1 MNIYFDNSATT
12 MPYDEVIEEVSKGM
26 KEYFGNPSSLHK
38 IGINCEKR
46 LNEAREY
53 FASTIKCNKD
63 EIYFTSGGSE
73 GNNLILKGLLKPG
86 HHFITT
92 TFEHHSII
100 NTCKEL
106 EEKGVRITYL
116 DVDNDGRISLEDLEE
131 AICKDTVL
139 VSIMY
144 VNNEMG
150 VIQDIEAI
158 GNLIKEKSSRAKFH
172 VDAVQGYG
180 KLPIDVS
187 KVKVDLLTVA
197 GHKIHGP
204 KGTGLVY
211 IKKGI
216 ILNSLISG
224 GFHVDAVQ
232 GYGKLPIDVSK
243 VKVDLLTVAGHKIHG
258 PKGTGLVYIK
268 KGIILNSLISG
279 GSQEKGFRAG
289 TENLPGIIGFEK
301 AAKIT
306 FENMNKRY
314 TEVSELK
321 SYFIEKLKEINDV
334 RINSGIE
341 GFSPYILNVSFLGVR
356 AEVLLHLLEE
366 AGVYVATG
374 SACTSKSSAAHGSYV
389 IKALGLNNRE
399 IESAIR
405 FSFSYENTKEEVD
418 YTIDVLK
425 KSLMFLRRVK
435 R

>member
-1 MNIYFDNSATT
+1 MNVYFDNSATT
-12 MPYDEVIEEVSKGM
+12 KPYDEVIEAVSKGM

-38 IGINCEKR
+38 IGMNCEKR

-53 FASTIKCNKD
+53 FASTIKCNKE

-92 TFEHHSII
+92 AFEHHSII
-100 NTCKEL
+100 STCKQL
-106 EEKGVRITYL
+106 EEKGVKVTYL
-116 DVDNDGRISLEDLEE
+116 DVDSEGRISLEDLEE
-131 AICKDTVL
+131 AITKDTVL
-139 VSIMY
+139 VSIMQ
-144 VNNEMG
+144 VNNEIG

-158 GNLIKEKSSRAKFH
+158 GKLIKERSSRAKFH

-180 KLPIDVS
+180 KLPIDVNKS
-187 KVKVDLLTVA
+187 NVDFLTVA
-197 GHKIHGP
+197 SHKIHGP
-204 KGTGLVY
+204 KGV
-211 IKKGI
+211 
-216 ILNSLISG
+216 
-224 GFHVDAVQ
+224 GF
-232 GYGKLPIDVSK
+232 I
-243 VKVDLLTVAGHKIHG
+243 
-258 PKGTGLVYIK
+258 YIK

-279 GSQEKGFRAG
+279 GSQEKGIRAG

-301 AAKIT
+301 ASQMT
-306 FENMNKRY
+306 FEEMESRY
-314 TEVSELK
+314 DKVLELK
-321 SYFIEKLKEINDV
+321 KYFVERLNEIKDI
-334 RINSGIE
+334 RINGEID

-366 AGVYVATG
+366 QNIYVATG

-389 IKALGLNNRE
+389 IKSLGLSNKE
-399 IESAIR
+399 VESAIR

>member
-1 MNIYFDNSATT
+1 MNVYFDNSATT
-12 MPYDEVIEEVSKGM
+12 KPYDEVIEAVSKGM

-38 IGINCEKR
+38 IGMNCEKR

-53 FASTIKCNKD
+53 FASTIKCNKE

-92 TFEHHSII
+92 AFEHHSII
-100 NTCKEL
+100 STCKQL
-106 EEKGVRITYL
+106 EEKGVKVTYL
-116 DVDNDGRISLEDLEE
+116 DVDSEGRISLEDLEE
-131 AICKDTVL
+131 AITKDTVL
-139 VSIMY
+139 VSIMQ
-144 VNNEMG
+144 VNNEIG

-158 GNLIKEKSSRAKFH
+158 GKLIKERSSRAKFH

-180 KLPIDVS
+180 KLPIDVNKS
-187 KVKVDLLTVA
+187 NVDFLTVA
-197 GHKIHGP
+197 SHKIHGP
-204 KGTGLVY
+204 KGV
-211 IKKGI
+211 
-216 ILNSLISG
+216 
-224 GFHVDAVQ
+224 GF
-232 GYGKLPIDVSK
+232 I
-243 VKVDLLTVAGHKIHG
+243 
-258 PKGTGLVYIK
+258 YIK

-279 GSQEKGFRAG
+279 GSQEKGIRAG

-301 AAKIT
+301 AAQMT
-306 FENMNKRY
+306 FEEMESRY
-314 TEVSELK
+314 DKVLELK
-321 SYFIEKLKEINDV
+321 KYFVERLNEIKDI
-334 RINSGIE
+334 RINGEID

-366 AGVYVATG
+366 QNIYVATG

-389 IKALGLNNRE
+389 IKSLGLSNKE
-399 IESAIR
+399 VESAIR

-435 R
+435 RWTIS

>member
-1 MNIYFDNSATT
+1 MNVYFDNSATT
-12 MPYDEVIEEVSKGM
+12 KPYDEVIEAVSKGM

-38 IGINCEKR
+38 IGMNCEKR

-53 FASTIKCNKD
+53 FASTIKCNKE

-92 TFEHHSII
+92 AFEHHSII
-100 NTCKEL
+100 STCKQL
-106 EEKGVRITYL
+106 EEKGVKVTYL
-116 DVDNDGRISLEDLEE
+116 DVDSEGRISLEDLEE
-131 AICKDTVL
+131 AITKDNVL
-139 VSIMY
+139 VSIMQ
-144 VNNEMG
+144 VNNEIG

-158 GNLIKEKSSRAKFH
+158 GKLIKERSSRAKFH

-180 KLPIDVS
+180 KLPIDVNKS
-187 KVKVDLLTVA
+187 NVDFLTVA
-197 GHKIHGP
+197 SHKIHGP
-204 KGTGLVY
+204 KGV
-211 IKKGI
+211 
-216 ILNSLISG
+216 
-224 GFHVDAVQ
+224 GF
-232 GYGKLPIDVSK
+232 I
-243 VKVDLLTVAGHKIHG
+243 
-258 PKGTGLVYIK
+258 YIK

-279 GSQEKGFRAG
+279 GSQEKGIRAG

-301 AAKIT
+301 AAQMT
-306 FENMNKRY
+306 FEEMESRY
-314 TEVSELK
+314 DKVLELK
-321 SYFIEKLKEINDV
+321 KYFVERLNEIKDI
-334 RINSGIE
+334 RINGEID

-366 AGVYVATG
+366 QNIYVATG

-389 IKALGLNNRE
+389 IKSLGLSNKE
-399 IESAIR
+399 VESAIR

>member
-12 MPYDEVIEEVSKGM
+12 MPYNEVIEEVSNGM

-38 IGINCEKR
+38 IGMKCEKR

-86 HHFITT
+86 HHLITT

-106 EEKGVRITYL
+106 EDRGIKVTYL
-116 DVDNDGRISLEDLEE
+116 DVDSEGKISLEDLEE

-150 VIQDIEAI
+150 AIQDIEAI
-158 GNLIKEKSSRAKFH
+158 GNLIKEKSNRAKLH
-172 VDAVQGYG
+172 IDAVQGYG
-180 KLPIDVS
+180 KLPIDVNKS
-187 KVKVDLLTVA
+187 KIDFLTVA

-204 KGTGLVY
+204 KGVGFVY

-216 ILNSLISG
+216 VLNSLISG
-224 GFHVDAVQ
+224 GE
-232 GYGKLPIDVSK
+232 
-243 VKVDLLTVAGHKIHG
+243 
-258 PKGTGLVYIK
+258 
-268 KGIILNSLISG
+268 
-279 GSQEKGFRAG
+279 QEKGFRAG
-289 TENLPGIIGFEK
+289 TENLPGVIGFEK

-306 FENMNKRY
+306 FENMDSNYNK
-314 TEVSELK
+314 VLK
-321 SYFIEKLKEINDV
+321 AYFIERLKEIDNI
-334 RINSGIE
+334 RINSPLD

-356 AEVLLHLLEE
+356 AEVLLHLLEDQ
-366 AGVYVATG
+366 GIYVATG

-405 FSFSYENTKEEVD
+405 FSFSYENTKDDVD

-425 KSLMFLRRVK
+425 KSLVFLRRVK

>member
-1 MNIYFDNSATT
+1 MNVYFDNSATT
-12 MPYDEVIEEVSKGM
+12 KPYDEVIEAVSKGM

-38 IGINCEKR
+38 IGMNCEKR

-53 FASTIKCNKD
+53 FASTIKCNKE

-92 TFEHHSII
+92 AFEHHSII
-100 NTCKEL
+100 STCKQL
-106 EEKGVRITYL
+106 EEKGVKVTYL
-116 DVDNDGRISLEDLEE
+116 DVDSEGRISLEDLEE
-131 AICKDTVL
+131 AITKDTVL
-139 VSIMY
+139 VSIMQ
-144 VNNEMG
+144 VNNEIG

-158 GNLIKEKSSRAKFH
+158 GKLIKERSSRAKFH

-180 KLPIDVS
+180 KLPIDVNKS
-187 KVKVDLLTVA
+187 NVDFLTVA
-197 GHKIHGP
+197 SHKIHGP
-204 KGTGLVY
+204 KGV
-211 IKKGI
+211 
-216 ILNSLISG
+216 
-224 GFHVDAVQ
+224 GF
-232 GYGKLPIDVSK
+232 I
-243 VKVDLLTVAGHKIHG
+243 
-258 PKGTGLVYIK
+258 YIK

-279 GSQEKGFRAG
+279 GSQEKGIRAG

-301 AAKIT
+301 AAQMT
-306 FENMNKRY
+306 FEEMESRY
-314 TEVSELK
+314 DKVLELK
-321 SYFIEKLKEINDV
+321 KYFVERLNEIKDV
-334 RINSGIE
+334 RINGEID

-366 AGVYVATG
+366 QNIYVATG

-389 IKALGLNNRE
+389 IKSLGLSNKE
-399 IESAIR
+399 VESAIR

>member
-1 MNIYFDNSATT
+1 MNVYFDNSATT
-12 MPYDEVIEEVSKGM
+12 KPYDEIIEAVSKGM

-38 IGINCEKR
+38 IGMNCEKR

-53 FASTIKCNKD
+53 FASTIKCNKE

-92 TFEHHSII
+92 AFEHHSII
-100 NTCKEL
+100 STCKQL
-106 EEKGVRITYL
+106 EEKGVKVTYL
-116 DVDNDGRISLEDLEE
+116 DVDSEGRISLEDLEE
-131 AICKDTVL
+131 AITKDTVL
-139 VSIMY
+139 VSIMQ
-144 VNNEMG
+144 VNNEIG

-158 GNLIKEKSSRAKFH
+158 GKLIKERSSRAKFH

-180 KLPIDVS
+180 KLPIDVNKS
-187 KVKVDLLTVA
+187 NVDFLTVA
-197 GHKIHGP
+197 SHKIHGP
-204 KGTGLVY
+204 KGV
-211 IKKGI
+211 
-216 ILNSLISG
+216 
-224 GFHVDAVQ
+224 GF
-232 GYGKLPIDVSK
+232 I
-243 VKVDLLTVAGHKIHG
+243 
-258 PKGTGLVYIK
+258 YIK

-279 GSQEKGFRAG
+279 GSQEKGIRAG

-301 AAKIT
+301 AAQMT
-306 FENMNKRY
+306 FEEMESRY
-314 TEVSELK
+314 DKVLELK
-321 SYFIEKLKEINDV
+321 KYFVERLNEIKDIRVNGEID
-334 RINSGIE
+334 

-366 AGVYVATG
+366 QNIYVATG

-389 IKALGLNNRE
+389 IKSLGLSNKE
-399 IESAIR
+399 VESAIR

>member
-1 MNIYFDNSATT
+1 MNVYFDNSATT
-12 MPYDEVIEEVSKGM
+12 KPYDEVIEAVSKGM

-38 IGINCEKR
+38 IGMNCEKR

-53 FASTIKCNKD
+53 FASTIKCNKE

-92 TFEHHSII
+92 AFEHHSII
-100 NTCKEL
+100 STCKQL
-106 EEKGVRITYL
+106 EEKGVKVTYL
-116 DVDNDGRISLEDLEE
+116 DVDSEGRISLEDLEE
-131 AICKDTVL
+131 AITKDTVL
-139 VSIMY
+139 VSIMQ
-144 VNNEMG
+144 VNNEIG

-158 GNLIKEKSSRAKFH
+158 GKLIKERSSRAKFH

-180 KLPIDVS
+180 KLPIDVNKS
-187 KVKVDLLTVA
+187 NVDFLTVA
-197 GHKIHGP
+197 SHKIHGP
-204 KGTGLVY
+204 KGV
-211 IKKGI
+211 
-216 ILNSLISG
+216 
-224 GFHVDAVQ
+224 GF
-232 GYGKLPIDVSK
+232 I
-243 VKVDLLTVAGHKIHG
+243 
-258 PKGTGLVYIK
+258 YIK

-279 GSQEKGFRAG
+279 GSQEKGIRAG

-301 AAKIT
+301 EAQMT
-306 FENMNKRY
+306 FEEMESRY
-314 TEVSELK
+314 DKVLELK
-321 SYFIEKLKEINDV
+321 KYFVERLNEIKDI
-334 RINSGIE
+334 RINGEID

-366 AGVYVATG
+366 QNIYVATG

-389 IKALGLNNRE
+389 IKSLGLSNKE
-399 IESAIR
+399 VESAIR

>member
-1 MNIYFDNSATT
+1 MNVYFDNSATT
-12 MPYDEVIEEVSKGM
+12 KPYDEVIEAVSKGM

-38 IGINCEKR
+38 IGMNCEKR

-53 FASTIKCNKD
+53 FASTIKCNKE

-92 TFEHHSII
+92 AFEHHSII
-100 NTCKEL
+100 STCKQL
-106 EEKGVRITYL
+106 EEKGVKVTYL
-116 DVDNDGRISLEDLEE
+116 DVDSEGRISLEDLEE
-131 AICKDTVL
+131 AITKDTVL
-139 VSIMY
+139 VSIMQ
-144 VNNEMG
+144 VNNEIG

-158 GNLIKEKSSRAKFH
+158 GKLIKERSSRAKFH

-180 KLPIDVS
+180 KLPIDVNKS
-187 KVKVDLLTVA
+187 NVDFLTVA
-197 GHKIHGP
+197 SHKIHGP
-204 KGTGLVY
+204 KGV
-211 IKKGI
+211 
-216 ILNSLISG
+216 
-224 GFHVDAVQ
+224 GF
-232 GYGKLPIDVSK
+232 I
-243 VKVDLLTVAGHKIHG
+243 
-258 PKGTGLVYIK
+258 YIK

-279 GSQEKGFRAG
+279 GSQEKGIRAG

-301 AAKIT
+301 AAQMT
-306 FENMNKRY
+306 FEEMESRY
-314 TEVSELK
+314 DKVLELK
-321 SYFIEKLKEINDV
+321 KYFVERLNEIKDI
-334 RINSGIE
+334 RINGEID

-366 AGVYVATG
+366 QNIYVATG
-374 SACTSKSSAAHGSYV
+374 SACTSKSSAAYGSYV
-389 IKALGLNNRE
+389 IKSLGLSNKE
-399 IESAIR
+399 VESAIR

>member
-1 MNIYFDNSATT
+1 MNVYFDNSATT
-12 MPYDEVIEEVSKGM
+12 KPYDEVIEAVSKGM

-38 IGINCEKR
+38 IGMNCEKR

-53 FASTIKCNKD
+53 FASTIKCNKE

-92 TFEHHSII
+92 AFEHHSII
-100 NTCKEL
+100 STCKQL
-106 EEKGVRITYL
+106 EEKGVKVTYL
-116 DVDNDGRISLEDLEE
+116 DVDSEGRISLEDLEE
-131 AICKDTVL
+131 AITKDTVL
-139 VSIMY
+139 VSIMQ
-144 VNNEMG
+144 VNNEIG

-158 GNLIKEKSSRAKFH
+158 GKLIKERSSRAKFH

-180 KLPIDVS
+180 KLPIDVNKS
-187 KVKVDLLTVA
+187 NVDFLTVA
-197 GHKIHGP
+197 SHKIHGP
-204 KGTGLVY
+204 KGV
-211 IKKGI
+211 
-216 ILNSLISG
+216 
-224 GFHVDAVQ
+224 GF
-232 GYGKLPIDVSK
+232 I
-243 VKVDLLTVAGHKIHG
+243 
-258 PKGTGLVYIK
+258 YIK

-279 GSQEKGFRAG
+279 GSQEKGIRAG

-301 AAKIT
+301 AAQMT
-306 FENMNKRY
+306 FEEMENRY
-314 TEVSELK
+314 DKVLELK
-321 SYFIEKLKEINDV
+321 KYFVERLNEIKDIRVNGEID
-334 RINSGIE
+334 

-366 AGVYVATG
+366 QNIYVATG

-389 IKALGLNNRE
+389 IKSLGLSNKE
-399 IESAIR
+399 VESAIR

>member
-1 MNIYFDNSATT
+1 MNVYFDNSATT
-12 MPYDEVIEEVSKGM
+12 KPYDEVIEAVSKGM

-38 IGINCEKR
+38 IGMNCEKR

-53 FASTIKCNKD
+53 FASTIKCNKE

-92 TFEHHSII
+92 AFEHHSII
-100 NTCKEL
+100 STCKQL
-106 EEKGVRITYL
+106 EEKGVKVTYL
-116 DVDNDGRISLEDLEE
+116 DVDSEGRISLEDLEE
-131 AICKDTVL
+131 AITKDTVL
-139 VSIMY
+139 VSIMQ
-144 VNNEMG
+144 VNNEIG
-150 VIQDIEAI
+150 VIQNIEAI
-158 GNLIKEKSSRAKFH
+158 GKLIKERSSRAKFH

-180 KLPIDVS
+180 KLPIDVNKS
-187 KVKVDLLTVA
+187 NVDFLTVA
-197 GHKIHGP
+197 SHKIHGP
-204 KGTGLVY
+204 KGV
-211 IKKGI
+211 
-216 ILNSLISG
+216 
-224 GFHVDAVQ
+224 GF
-232 GYGKLPIDVSK
+232 I
-243 VKVDLLTVAGHKIHG
+243 
-258 PKGTGLVYIK
+258 YIK

-279 GSQEKGFRAG
+279 GSQEKGIRAG

-301 AAKIT
+301 AAQMT
-306 FENMNKRY
+306 FEEMESRY
-314 TEVSELK
+314 DKVLELK
-321 SYFIEKLKEINDV
+321 KYFVERLNEIKDI
-334 RINSGIE
+334 RINGEID

-366 AGVYVATG
+366 QNIYVATG

-389 IKALGLNNRE
+389 IKSLGLSNKE
-399 IESAIR
+399 VESAIR

>member
-1 MNIYFDNSATT
+1 MNVYFDNSATT
-12 MPYDEVIEEVSKGM
+12 KPYDEVIEAVSKGM

-38 IGINCEKR
+38 IGMNCEKR

-53 FASTIKCNKD
+53 FASTIKCNKE

-92 TFEHHSII
+92 AFEHHSII
-100 NTCKEL
+100 STCKQL
-106 EEKGVRITYL
+106 EEKGVKVTYL
-116 DVDNDGRISLEDLEE
+116 DVDSEGRISLEDLEE
-131 AICKDTVL
+131 AITKDTVL
-139 VSIMY
+139 VSIMQ
-144 VNNEMG
+144 VNNEIG

-158 GNLIKEKSSRAKFH
+158 GKLIKERSSRAKFH

-180 KLPIDVS
+180 KLPIDVNKS
-187 KVKVDLLTVA
+187 NVDFLTVA
-197 GHKIHGP
+197 SHKTHGP
-204 KGTGLVY
+204 KGV
-211 IKKGI
+211 
-216 ILNSLISG
+216 
-224 GFHVDAVQ
+224 GF
-232 GYGKLPIDVSK
+232 I
-243 VKVDLLTVAGHKIHG
+243 
-258 PKGTGLVYIK
+258 YIK

-279 GSQEKGFRAG
+279 GSQEKGIRAG

-301 AAKIT
+301 AAQMT
-306 FENMNKRY
+306 FEEMESRY
-314 TEVSELK
+314 DKVLELK
-321 SYFIEKLKEINDV
+321 KYFVERLNEIKDIRVNGEID
-334 RINSGIE
+334 

-366 AGVYVATG
+366 QNIYVATG

-389 IKALGLNNRE
+389 IKSLGLSNKE
-399 IESAIR
+399 VESAIR

>member
-1 MNIYFDNSATT
+1 MNVYFDNSATT
-12 MPYDEVIEEVSKGM
+12 KPYDEVIEAVSKGM

-38 IGINCEKR
+38 IGMNCEKR

-53 FASTIKCNKD
+53 FASTIKCNKE

-92 TFEHHSII
+92 AFEHHSII
-100 NTCKEL
+100 STCKQL
-106 EEKGVRITYL
+106 EEKGVKVTYL
-116 DVDNDGRISLEDLEE
+116 DVDSEGRISLEDLEE
-131 AICKDTVL
+131 AITKDTVL
-139 VSIMY
+139 VSIMQ
-144 VNNEMG
+144 VNNEIG

-158 GNLIKEKSSRAKFH
+158 GKLIKERSSRAKFH

-180 KLPIDVS
+180 KLPIDVNKS
-187 KVKVDLLTVA
+187 NVDFLTVA
-197 GHKIHGP
+197 SHKIHGP
-204 KGTGLVY
+204 KGV
-211 IKKGI
+211 
-216 ILNSLISG
+216 
-224 GFHVDAVQ
+224 GF
-232 GYGKLPIDVSK
+232 I
-243 VKVDLLTVAGHKIHG
+243 
-258 PKGTGLVYIK
+258 YIK

-279 GSQEKGFRAG
+279 GSQEKGIRAG

-301 AAKIT
+301 AAQMT
-306 FENMNKRY
+306 FEEMESRY
-314 TEVSELK
+314 DKVLELK
-321 SYFIEKLKEINDV
+321 KYFVERLNEIKDI
-334 RINSGIE
+334 RINGEID

-366 AGVYVATG
+366 QNIYVATG

-389 IKALGLNNRE
+389 IKYLGLSNKE
-399 IESAIR
+399 VESAIR

>member
-1 MNIYFDNSATT
+1 MNVYFDNSATT
-12 MPYDEVIEEVSKGM
+12 KHYDEVIEAVSKGM

-38 IGINCEKR
+38 IGMNCEKR

-53 FASTIKCNKD
+53 FASTIKCNKE

-92 TFEHHSII
+92 AFEHHSII
-100 NTCKEL
+100 STCKQL
-106 EEKGVRITYL
+106 EEKGVKVTYL
-116 DVDNDGRISLEDLEE
+116 DVDSEGRISLEDLEE
-131 AICKDTVL
+131 AITKDTVL
-139 VSIMY
+139 VSIMQ
-144 VNNEMG
+144 VNNEIG

-158 GNLIKEKSSRAKFH
+158 GKLIKERSSRAKFH

-180 KLPIDVS
+180 KLPIDVNKS
-187 KVKVDLLTVA
+187 NVDFLTVA
-197 GHKIHGP
+197 SHKIHGP
-204 KGTGLVY
+204 KGV
-211 IKKGI
+211 
-216 ILNSLISG
+216 
-224 GFHVDAVQ
+224 GF
-232 GYGKLPIDVSK
+232 I
-243 VKVDLLTVAGHKIHG
+243 
-258 PKGTGLVYIK
+258 YIK

-279 GSQEKGFRAG
+279 GSQEKGIRAG

-301 AAKIT
+301 AAQMT
-306 FENMNKRY
+306 FEEMESRY
-314 TEVSELK
+314 DKVLELK
-321 SYFIEKLKEINDV
+321 KYFVERLNEIKDIRVNGEID
-334 RINSGIE
+334 

-366 AGVYVATG
+366 QNIYVATG

-389 IKALGLNNRE
+389 IKSLGLSNKE
-399 IESAIR
+399 VESAIR

>member
-1 MNIYFDNSATT
+1 MNVYFDNSATT
-12 MPYDEVIEEVSKGM
+12 KPYDEVIEAVSKGM

-38 IGINCEKR
+38 IGMNCEKR

-53 FASTIKCNKD
+53 FASTIKCNKE

-92 TFEHHSII
+92 AFEHHSII
-100 NTCKEL
+100 STCKQL
-106 EEKGVRITYL
+106 EEKGVKVTYL
-116 DVDNDGRISLEDLEE
+116 DVDSEGRISLEDLEE
-131 AICKDTVL
+131 AITKDTVL
-139 VSIMY
+139 VSIMQ
-144 VNNEMG
+144 VNNEIG

-158 GNLIKEKSSRAKFH
+158 GKLIKERSSRAKFH

-180 KLPIDVS
+180 KLPIDVNKS
-187 KVKVDLLTVA
+187 NVDFLTVA
-197 GHKIHGP
+197 SHKIHGP
-204 KGTGLVY
+204 KGV
-211 IKKGI
+211 
-216 ILNSLISG
+216 
-224 GFHVDAVQ
+224 GF
-232 GYGKLPIDVSK
+232 I
-243 VKVDLLTVAGHKIHG
+243 
-258 PKGTGLVYIK
+258 YIK

-279 GSQEKGFRAG
+279 GSQEKGIRSG

-301 AAKIT
+301 AAQMT
-306 FENMNKRY
+306 FEEMESRY
-314 TEVSELK
+314 DKVLELK
-321 SYFIEKLKEINDV
+321 KYFVERLNEIKDIRVNGEID
-334 RINSGIE
+334 

-366 AGVYVATG
+366 QNIYVATG

-389 IKALGLNNRE
+389 IKSLGLSNKE
-399 IESAIR
+399 VESAIR

>member
-12 MPYDEVIEEVSKGM
+12 MPYDEVIQEVSNGM

-38 IGINCEKR
+38 IGMKCEKR
-46 LNEAREY
+46 LNEVREY
-53 FASTIKCNKD
+53 FASTIKCNRD

-106 EEKGVRITYL
+106 EANGVKITYL
-116 DVDNDGRISLEDLEE
+116 DVDSEGRISLEDLEE
-131 AICKDTVL
+131 AIRKETTL
-139 VSIMY
+139 ISIMY

-150 VIQDIEAI
+150 AIQDLEAI
-158 GNLIKEKSSRAKFH
+158 GNLIKERSSRAKFH

-180 KLPIDVS
+180 KLPIDVN
-187 KVKVDLLTVA
+187 KAKIDFLTVA

-204 KGTGLVY
+204 KGTGFVY

-216 ILNSLISG
+216 VLNSLISG
-224 GFHVDAVQ
+224 G
-232 GYGKLPIDVSK
+232 G
-243 VKVDLLTVAGHKIHG
+243 
-258 PKGTGLVYIK
+258 
-268 KGIILNSLISG
+268 
-279 GSQEKGFRAG
+279 QEKGLRAG
-289 TENLPGIIGFEK
+289 TENLPAIIGFEK

-306 FENMNKRY
+306 FENIDERY
-314 TEVSELK
+314 KYISELK
-321 SYFIEKLKEINDV
+321 EYFIEKLKDIKDV
-334 RINSGIE
+334 RINSGMNS
-341 GFSPYILNVSFLGVR
+341 FSPYILNVSFLGVR
-356 AEVLLHLLEE
+356 AEVLLHLLEDS
-366 AGVYVATG
+366 GIYVATG

-389 IKALGLNNRE
+389 IKALGLNNKE

-405 FSFSYENTKEEVD
+405 FSFSYQNTKEEID

>member
-1 MNIYFDNSATT
+1 MNVYFDNSATT
-12 MPYDEVIEEVSKGM
+12 KPYDEVIEAVSKGM

-38 IGINCEKR
+38 IGMNCEKR

-53 FASTIKCNKD
+53 FASTIKCNKE

-92 TFEHHSII
+92 AFEHHSII
-100 NTCKEL
+100 STCKQL
-106 EEKGVRITYL
+106 EEKGVKVTYL
-116 DVDNDGRISLEDLEE
+116 DVDSEGKISLEDLEE
-131 AICKDTVL
+131 AITKDTVL
-139 VSIMY
+139 VSIMQ
-144 VNNEMG
+144 VNNEIG

-158 GNLIKEKSSRAKFH
+158 GKLIKERSSRAKFH

-180 KLPIDVS
+180 KLPIDVNKS
-187 KVKVDLLTVA
+187 NVDFLTVA
-197 GHKIHGP
+197 SHKIHGP
-204 KGTGLVY
+204 KGV
-211 IKKGI
+211 
-216 ILNSLISG
+216 
-224 GFHVDAVQ
+224 GF
-232 GYGKLPIDVSK
+232 I
-243 VKVDLLTVAGHKIHG
+243 
-258 PKGTGLVYIK
+258 YIK

-279 GSQEKGFRAG
+279 GSQEKGIRAG

-301 AAKIT
+301 AAQMT
-306 FENMNKRY
+306 FEEMESRY
-314 TEVSELK
+314 DKVLELK
-321 SYFIEKLKEINDV
+321 KYFVERLNEIKDI
-334 RINSGIE
+334 RINGEID

-366 AGVYVATG
+366 QNIYVATG

-389 IKALGLNNRE
+389 IKSLGLSNKE
-399 IESAIR
+399 VESAIR

>member
-1 MNIYFDNSATT
+1 MNVYFDNSATT
-12 MPYDEVIEEVSKGM
+12 KPYDEVIEAVSKGM

-38 IGINCEKR
+38 IGMNCEKR

-53 FASTIKCNKD
+53 FASTIKCNKE

-92 TFEHHSII
+92 AFEHHSII
-100 NTCKEL
+100 STCKQL
-106 EEKGVRITYL
+106 EEKGVKVTYL
-116 DVDNDGRISLEDLEE
+116 DVDSEGRISLEDLEE
-131 AICKDTVL
+131 AITKDTVL
-139 VSIMY
+139 VSIMQ
-144 VNNEMG
+144 VNNEIG

-158 GNLIKEKSSRAKFH
+158 GKLIKERSSRAKFH

-180 KLPIDVS
+180 KLPIDVNKS
-187 KVKVDLLTVA
+187 NVDFLTVA
-197 GHKIHGP
+197 SHKIHGP
-204 KGTGLVY
+204 KGV
-211 IKKGI
+211 
-216 ILNSLISG
+216 
-224 GFHVDAVQ
+224 GF
-232 GYGKLPIDVSK
+232 I
-243 VKVDLLTVAGHKIHG
+243 
-258 PKGTGLVYIK
+258 YIK

-279 GSQEKGFRAG
+279 GSQEKGIRAG

-301 AAKIT
+301 AAQMT
-306 FENMNKRY
+306 FEEMESRY
-314 TEVSELK
+314 DKVLELK
-321 SYFIEKLKEINDV
+321 KYFVERLNEIKYIRVNGEID
-334 RINSGIE
+334 

-366 AGVYVATG
+366 QNIYVATG

-389 IKALGLNNRE
+389 IKSLGLSNKE
-399 IESAIR
+399 VESAIR

>member
-1 MNIYFDNSATT
+1 MNVYFDNSATT
-12 MPYDEVIEEVSKGM
+12 KPYDEVIEAVSKGM

-38 IGINCEKR
+38 IGMNCEKR

-53 FASTIKCNKD
+53 FASTIKCNKE

-92 TFEHHSII
+92 AFEHHSII
-100 NTCKEL
+100 STCKQL
-106 EEKGVRITYL
+106 EEKGVKVTYL
-116 DVDNDGRISLEDLEE
+116 DVDSEGRISLEDLEE
-131 AICKDTVL
+131 AITKDTVL
-139 VSIMY
+139 VSIMQ
-144 VNNEMG
+144 VNNEIG

-158 GNLIKEKSSRAKFH
+158 GKLIKERSSRAKFH

-180 KLPIDVS
+180 KLPIDVNKS
-187 KVKVDLLTVA
+187 NVDFLTVA
-197 GHKIHGP
+197 SHKIHGP
-204 KGTGLVY
+204 KGV
-211 IKKGI
+211 
-216 ILNSLISG
+216 
-224 GFHVDAVQ
+224 GF
-232 GYGKLPIDVSK
+232 I
-243 VKVDLLTVAGHKIHG
+243 
-258 PKGTGLVYIK
+258 YIK

-279 GSQEKGFRAG
+279 GSQEKGIRAG

-301 AAKIT
+301 AAQMT
-306 FENMNKRY
+306 FEEMESRY
-314 TEVSELK
+314 DKVLELK
-321 SYFIEKLKEINDV
+321 KYFVERLNEIKDI
-334 RINSGIE
+334 RINGEID

-366 AGVYVATG
+366 QNIYVATG
-374 SACTSKSSAAHGSYV
+374 SACTSKSSSAHGSYV
-389 IKALGLNNRE
+389 IKSLGLSNKE
-399 IESAIR
+399 VESAIR

>member
-12 MPYDEVIEEVSKGM
+12 MPYDEVIQEVSNGM

-38 IGINCEKR
+38 IGMNCEKR

-53 FASTIKCNKD
+53 FASTIKCNRD

-92 TFEHHSII
+92 RFEHHSII

-106 EEKGVRITYL
+106 EANGVKITYL
-116 DVDNDGRISLEDLEE
+116 DVDSEGRISLEDLEE
-131 AICKDTVL
+131 AIRKETTL
-139 VSIMY
+139 ISIMY

-150 VIQDIEAI
+150 AIQDLEAI
-158 GNLIKEKSSRAKFH
+158 GNLIKERSSRAKFH

-180 KLPIDVS
+180 KLPIDVN
-187 KVKVDLLTVA
+187 KAKIDFLTVA

-204 KGTGLVY
+204 KGTGFVY

-216 ILNSLISG
+216 VLNSLISG
-224 GFHVDAVQ
+224 G
-232 GYGKLPIDVSK
+232 G
-243 VKVDLLTVAGHKIHG
+243 
-258 PKGTGLVYIK
+258 
-268 KGIILNSLISG
+268 
-279 GSQEKGFRAG
+279 QEKGVRAG
-289 TENLPGIIGFEK
+289 TENLPAIIGFEK

-306 FENMNKRY
+306 FENIDERY
-314 TEVSELK
+314 KYISDLK
-321 SYFIEKLKEINDV
+321 EYFIEKLKEIKDV
-334 RINSGIE
+334 RINSKINN
-341 GFSPYILNVSFLGVR
+341 FSPYILNVSFLGVR
-356 AEVLLHLLEE
+356 AEVLLHLLEDS
-366 AGVYVATG
+366 GIYVATG

-389 IKALGLNNRE
+389 IKALGLNNKE

-405 FSFSYENTKEEVD
+405 FSFSYQNTKEEID

>member
-1 MNIYFDNSATT
+1 MNVYFDNSATT
-12 MPYDEVIEEVSKGM
+12 KPYDEVIEAVSKGM

-38 IGINCEKR
+38 IGMNCEKR

-53 FASTIKCNKD
+53 FASTIKCNKE

-92 TFEHHSII
+92 AFEHHSII
-100 NTCKEL
+100 STCKQL
-106 EEKGVRITYL
+106 EEKGVKVTYL
-116 DVDNDGRISLEDLEE
+116 DVDSEGRISLEDLEE
-131 AICKDTVL
+131 AITKDTVL
-139 VSIMY
+139 VSIMQ
-144 VNNEMG
+144 VNNEIG

-158 GNLIKEKSSRAKFH
+158 GKLIKERSSRAKFH

-180 KLPIDVS
+180 KLPIDVNKS
-187 KVKVDLLTVA
+187 NVDFLTVA
-197 GHKIHGP
+197 SHKIHGP
-204 KGTGLVY
+204 KGVGFIY

-216 ILNSLISG
+216 L
-224 GFHVDAVQ
+224 
-232 GYGKLPIDVSK
+232 
-243 VKVDLLTVAGHKIHG
+243 
-258 PKGTGLVYIK
+258 
-268 KGIILNSLISG
+268 LNSLISG
-279 GSQEKGFRAG
+279 GSQEKGIRAG

-301 AAKIT
+301 AAQMT
-306 FENMNKRY
+306 FEEMESRY
-314 TEVSELK
+314 DKVLELK
-321 SYFIEKLKEINDV
+321 KYFVERLNEIKDIRVNGEID
-334 RINSGIE
+334 

-366 AGVYVATG
+366 QNIYVATG

-389 IKALGLNNRE
+389 IKSLGLSNKE
-399 IESAIR
+399 VESAIR

>member
-1 MNIYFDNSATT
+1 MNVYFDNSATT
-12 MPYDEVIEEVSKGM
+12 KPYDEVIEAVSRGM

-38 IGINCEKR
+38 IGMNCEKR

-53 FASTIKCNKD
+53 FASTIKCNKE

-92 TFEHHSII
+92 AFEHHSII
-100 NTCKEL
+100 STCKQL
-106 EEKGVRITYL
+106 EEKGVKVTYL
-116 DVDNDGRISLEDLEE
+116 DVDSEGRISLEDLEE
-131 AICKDTVL
+131 AITKDTVL
-139 VSIMY
+139 VSIMQ
-144 VNNEMG
+144 VNNEIG

-158 GNLIKEKSSRAKFH
+158 GKLIKERSSRAKFH

-180 KLPIDVS
+180 KLPIDVNKS
-187 KVKVDLLTVA
+187 NVDFLTVA
-197 GHKIHGP
+197 SHKIHGP
-204 KGTGLVY
+204 KGV
-211 IKKGI
+211 
-216 ILNSLISG
+216 
-224 GFHVDAVQ
+224 GF
-232 GYGKLPIDVSK
+232 I
-243 VKVDLLTVAGHKIHG
+243 
-258 PKGTGLVYIK
+258 YIK

-279 GSQEKGFRAG
+279 GSQEKGIRAG

-301 AAKIT
+301 AAQMT
-306 FENMNKRY
+306 FEEMESRY
-314 TEVSELK
+314 DKVLELK
-321 SYFIEKLKEINDV
+321 KYFVERLNEIKDIRVNGEID
-334 RINSGIE
+334 

-366 AGVYVATG
+366 QNIYVATG

-389 IKALGLNNRE
+389 IKSLGLSNKE
-399 IESAIR
+399 VESAIR

>member
-1 MNIYFDNSATT
+1 MNVYFDNSATT
-12 MPYDEVIEEVSKGM
+12 KPYDEVIEAVSKGM

-38 IGINCEKR
+38 IGMNCEKR

-53 FASTIKCNKD
+53 FESTIKCNKE

-92 TFEHHSII
+92 AFEHHSII
-100 NTCKEL
+100 STCKQL
-106 EEKGVRITYL
+106 EEKGVKVTYL
-116 DVDNDGRISLEDLEE
+116 DVDSEGRISLEDLEE
-131 AICKDTVL
+131 AITKDTVL
-139 VSIMY
+139 VSIMQ
-144 VNNEMG
+144 VNNEIG

-158 GNLIKEKSSRAKFH
+158 GKLIKERSSRAKFH

-180 KLPIDVS
+180 KLPIDVNKS
-187 KVKVDLLTVA
+187 NVDFLTVA
-197 GHKIHGP
+197 SHKIHGP
-204 KGTGLVY
+204 KGV
-211 IKKGI
+211 
-216 ILNSLISG
+216 
-224 GFHVDAVQ
+224 GF
-232 GYGKLPIDVSK
+232 I
-243 VKVDLLTVAGHKIHG
+243 
-258 PKGTGLVYIK
+258 YIK

-279 GSQEKGFRAG
+279 GSQEKGIRAG

-301 AAKIT
+301 AAQMT
-306 FENMNKRY
+306 FEEMESRY
-314 TEVSELK
+314 DKVLELK
-321 SYFIEKLKEINDV
+321 KYFVERLNEIKDI
-334 RINSGIE
+334 RINGEID

-366 AGVYVATG
+366 QNIYVATG

-389 IKALGLNNRE
+389 IKSLGLSNKE
-399 IESAIR
+399 VESAIR

>member
-1 MNIYFDNSATT
+1 MNVYFDNSATT
-12 MPYDEVIEEVSKGM
+12 KPYDEVIEAVSKGM

-38 IGINCEKR
+38 IGMNCEKR

-53 FASTIKCNKD
+53 FASTIKCNKE

-92 TFEHHSII
+92 AFEHHSII
-100 NTCKEL
+100 STCKQL
-106 EEKGVRITYL
+106 EEKGVKVTYL
-116 DVDNDGRISLEDLEE
+116 DVDSEGRISLEDLEE
-131 AICKDTVL
+131 AITKDTVL
-139 VSIMY
+139 VSIMQ
-144 VNNEMG
+144 VNNEIG

-158 GNLIKEKSSRAKFH
+158 GKLIKERSSRAKFH

-180 KLPIDVS
+180 KLHIDVNKS
-187 KVKVDLLTVA
+187 NVDFLTVA
-197 GHKIHGP
+197 SHKIHGP
-204 KGTGLVY
+204 KGV
-211 IKKGI
+211 
-216 ILNSLISG
+216 
-224 GFHVDAVQ
+224 GF
-232 GYGKLPIDVSK
+232 I
-243 VKVDLLTVAGHKIHG
+243 
-258 PKGTGLVYIK
+258 YIK

-279 GSQEKGFRAG
+279 GSQEKGIRAG

-301 AAKIT
+301 AAQMT
-306 FENMNKRY
+306 FEEMESRY
-314 TEVSELK
+314 DKVLELK
-321 SYFIEKLKEINDV
+321 KYFVERLNEIKDI
-334 RINSGIE
+334 RINGEID

-366 AGVYVATG
+366 QNIYVATG

-389 IKALGLNNRE
+389 IKSLGLSNKE
-399 IESAIR
+399 VESAIR

>member
-1 MNIYFDNSATT
+1 MNVYFDNSATT
-12 MPYDEVIEEVSKGM
+12 KPYDEVIEAVSRGM

-38 IGINCEKR
+38 IGMNCEKR

-53 FASTIKCNKD
+53 FASTIKCNKE

-92 TFEHHSII
+92 AFEHHSII
-100 NTCKEL
+100 STCKQL
-106 EEKGVRITYL
+106 EEKGVKVTYL
-116 DVDNDGRISLEDLEE
+116 DVDSEGRISLEDLEE
-131 AICKDTVL
+131 AITKDTVL
-139 VSIMY
+139 VSIMQ
-144 VNNEMG
+144 VNNEIG

-158 GNLIKEKSSRAKFH
+158 GKLIKERRSRAKFH

-180 KLPIDVS
+180 KLPIDVNKS
-187 KVKVDLLTVA
+187 NVDFLTVA
-197 GHKIHGP
+197 SHKIHGP
-204 KGTGLVY
+204 KGV
-211 IKKGI
+211 
-216 ILNSLISG
+216 
-224 GFHVDAVQ
+224 GF
-232 GYGKLPIDVSK
+232 I
-243 VKVDLLTVAGHKIHG
+243 
-258 PKGTGLVYIK
+258 YIK

-279 GSQEKGFRAG
+279 GSQEKGIRAG

-301 AAKIT
+301 AAQMT
-306 FENMNKRY
+306 FEEMESRY
-314 TEVSELK
+314 DKVLELK
-321 SYFIEKLKEINDV
+321 KYFVERLNEIKDIRVNGEID
-334 RINSGIE
+334 

-366 AGVYVATG
+366 QNIYVATG

-389 IKALGLNNRE
+389 IKSLGLSNKE
-399 IESAIR
+399 VESAIR

>member
-1 MNIYFDNSATT
+1 MNVYFDNSATT
-12 MPYDEVIEEVSKGM
+12 KPYDEVIEAVSKGM

-38 IGINCEKR
+38 IGMNCEKR

-53 FASTIKCNKD
+53 FASTIKCNKE

-92 TFEHHSII
+92 AFEHHSII
-100 NTCKEL
+100 STCKQL
-106 EEKGVRITYL
+106 EEKGVKVTYL
-116 DVDNDGRISLEDLEE
+116 DVDSEGRISLEDLEE
-131 AICKDTVL
+131 AITKDTVL
-139 VSIMY
+139 VSIMQ
-144 VNNEMG
+144 VNNEIG

-158 GNLIKEKSSRAKFH
+158 GKLIKERSSRAKFH

-180 KLPIDVS
+180 KLPIDVNKS
-187 KVKVDLLTVA
+187 NVDFLTVA
-197 GHKIHGP
+197 SHKIHGP
-204 KGTGLVY
+204 KGV
-211 IKKGI
+211 
-216 ILNSLISG
+216 
-224 GFHVDAVQ
+224 GF
-232 GYGKLPIDVSK
+232 I
-243 VKVDLLTVAGHKIHG
+243 
-258 PKGTGLVYIK
+258 YIK

-279 GSQEKGFRAG
+279 GSQEKGIRAG

-301 AAKIT
+301 AAQMT
-306 FENMNKRY
+306 FEEMESRY
-314 TEVSELK
+314 DKVLELK
-321 SYFIEKLKEINDV
+321 KYFVERLNEIKDI
-334 RINSGIE
+334 RINGEID

-366 AGVYVATG
+366 QNIYVATG
-374 SACTSKSSAAHGSYV
+374 SACTSKSSVAHGSYV
-389 IKALGLNNRE
+389 IKSLGLSNKE
-399 IESAIR
+399 VESAIR